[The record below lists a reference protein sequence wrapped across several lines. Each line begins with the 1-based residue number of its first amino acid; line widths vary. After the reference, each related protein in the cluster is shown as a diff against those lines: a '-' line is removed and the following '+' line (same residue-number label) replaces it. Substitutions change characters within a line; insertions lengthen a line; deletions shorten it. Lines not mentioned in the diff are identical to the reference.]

1 MKNLLV
7 YFKKSGG
14 FKYIKNLFFEGLL
27 FYAFLLFLFIPKN
40 RAGLKQFEEI
50 LSNKRLLSYRRKF
63 RKIFQNYDHSKVGK
77 NLQPESK
84 KIIWFLW
91 LQGLDTAPPV
101 VKSCYKVLVDKLHD
115 YKIILL
121 TADNIGN
128 YVSLPNF
135 IFEKWQNGRITNT
148 HFSDILRLELLIVY
162 GGIWMDSTVL
172 LMQDRIPQQ
181 IENADLFYFQV
192 LQPGYMS
199 INISSWFMSAKP
211 NNPVLCLAREC
222 IYAYWKKNNKLY
234 NYFLLHYCLVLASEI
249 FPQVYNKIPKYSNAP
264 PHVLQSEFFDSYSE
278 DRLSE
283 ITQMCFV
290 QKLTYKFDKDISDF
304 TGTFYS
310 KIMNDG
316 TGVRGE

>member
-1 MKNLLV
+1 MKNLLG
-7 YFKKSGG
+7 YFKKNGG

-63 RKIFQNYDHSKVGK
+63 RKIFQNSDHFEAGK

-121 TADNIGN
+121 TADNIDN

-135 IFEKWQNGRITNT
+135 IFEKWQDGRITNT
-148 HFSDILRLELLIVY
+148 HFSDILRLELLIKY
-162 GGIWMDSTVL
+162 GGVWMDSTVL
-172 LMQDRIPQQ
+172 LMGGKIPKQ
-181 IENADLFYFQV
+181 IEEADLFYFQV
-192 LQPGYMS
+192 LQPGYTL
-199 INISSWFMSAKP
+199 INISSWFMAAKP
-211 NNPVLCLAREC
+211 NNPILCFAREC
-222 IYAYWKKNNKLY
+222 IHAYWKKNNRLY
-234 NYFLLHYCLVLASEI
+234 NYFLLHYCITLAAEQFSEI
-249 FPQVYNKIPKYSNAP
+249 YNNVPKYSSAP
-264 PHVLQSEFFDSYSE
+264 PHILQSELFNSYNKE
-278 DRLSE
+278 RLTE
-283 ITQMCFV
+283 ISQMCFV
-290 QKLTYKFDKDISDF
+290 QKLTYKFDKNISDL
-304 TGTFYS
+304 TDTFYS
-310 KIMNDG
+310 KIINDAI
-316 TGVRGE
+316 GVRCE

>member
-1 MKNLLV
+1 M
-7 YFKKSGG
+7 
-14 FKYIKNLFFEGLL
+14 L
-27 FYAFLLFLFIPKN
+27 FYAFLVFLFTPKN
-40 RAGLKQFEEI
+40 TAGLKQFEEI
-50 LSNKRLLSYRRKF
+50 LSNKRLLRYRRKF
-63 RKIFQNYDHSKVGK
+63 KRIFQNYDHSEVGK

-101 VKSCYKVLVDKLHD
+101 VKNCYNVMVDKLHN

-148 HFSDILRLELLIVY
+148 HFSDILRLELLIAY

-172 LMQDRIPQQ
+172 LMQDRIPKQ

-192 LQPGYMS
+192 LQPGYVS
-199 INISSWFMSAKP
+199 INMSSWFMCAKP
-211 NNPVLCLAREC
+211 NNPILCLAREC
-222 IYAYWKKNNKLY
+222 IYDYWKKNNKLY
-234 NYFLLHYCLVLASEI
+234 NYFLLHYCIVLAAEKY
-249 FPQVYNKIPKYSNAP
+249 PELYKNIPKYSSAP
-264 PHVLQSEFFDSYSE
+264 PHILQSELFNSYND

-283 ITQMCFV
+283 IRQMCFV
-290 QKLTYKFDKDISDF
+290 QKLTYKFDKNISDF
-304 TGTFYS
+304 TNTFYS
-310 KIMNDG
+310 KIINDD
-316 TGVRGE
+316 TGVRCE

>member
-1 MKNLLV
+1 
-7 YFKKSGG
+7 
-14 FKYIKNLFFEGLL
+14 
-27 FYAFLLFLFIPKN
+27 
-40 RAGLKQFEEI
+40 
-50 LSNKRLLSYRRKF
+50 
-63 RKIFQNYDHSKVGK
+63 
-77 NLQPESK
+77 
-84 KIIWFLW
+84 
-91 LQGLDTAPPV
+91 
-101 VKSCYKVLVDKLHD
+101 
-115 YKIILL
+115 
-121 TADNIGN
+121 
-128 YVSLPNF
+128 
-135 IFEKWQNGRITNT
+135 
-148 HFSDILRLELLIVY
+148 
-162 GGIWMDSTVL
+162 
-172 LMQDRIPQQ
+172 
-181 IENADLFYFQV
+181 
-192 LQPGYMS
+192 
-199 INISSWFMSAKP
+199 MSAKP